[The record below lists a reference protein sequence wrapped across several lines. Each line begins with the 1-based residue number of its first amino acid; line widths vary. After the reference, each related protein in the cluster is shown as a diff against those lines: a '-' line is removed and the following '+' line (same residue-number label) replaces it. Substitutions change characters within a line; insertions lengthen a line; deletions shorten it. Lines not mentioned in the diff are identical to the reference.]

1 MILKSLWRSP
11 QPHRST
17 HFLGR
22 STQHA
27 ALFLATCTALACGS
41 TPSSA
46 TDNSKPATAHA
57 AEPPPDQ
64 SGVVPGI
71 EVLLTDSLHLIRGR
85 RVGLITN
92 HSGRDRAGTSS
103 IDLLHRAPGVR
114 LTAIF
119 GPEHGVRGVAR
130 AGEKVASTIDS
141 ATGVPMFSL
150 YGETLTPT
158 PAMLENVDVLLYD
171 IQDVGARVYTYVWTM
186 TLAAEAAKKHG
197 KRFIVLDRPNPIRA
211 DRIEGGVLDP
221 RYKSFT
227 GLHPVALRYG
237 LTPAEMLR
245 YLVGAKLITA
255 DATVVPLKNYR
266 LSMWWDET
274 GLEWRN
280 PSPNIRDLDAALL
293 YPGTVFFEATN
304 INEGRGTDAPFKL
317 VGAPWLT
324 DAGAIARE
332 LNARNLPGVRFDSTS
347 RTIEAPAKFGGR
359 RIPMIRVTVTDRNV
373 VRPVDVGVHML
384 RAIYARHPRDFRWRE
399 TGIER
404 LSGTDAL
411 RRAVESGGIDSL
423 LTRWEAQSILFR
435 RQIAPYRL
443 YP

>member
-1 MILKSLWRSP
+1 MVGVLS
-11 QPHRST
+11 
-17 HFLGR
+17 
-22 STQHA
+22 
-27 ALFLATCTALACGS
+27 CGS
-41 TPSSA
+41 TP
-46 TDNSKPATAHA
+46 TPGTENSKPATAHA
-57 AEPPPDQ
+57 AEPAPVDQ
-64 SGVVPGI
+64 AGVIPGI
-71 EVLLTDSLHLIRGR
+71 EVLLTDSLHLVRGH

-130 AGEKVASTIDS
+130 AGEKVPSTVDS

-186 TLAAEAAKKHG
+186 TKAAEAAKANG

-211 DRIEGGVLDP
+211 DRVEGGVLNP
-221 RYKSFT
+221 RYSSFT
-227 GLHPVALRYG
+227 GLHPVTLRYG
-237 LTPAEMLR
+237 LTPGEMLR
-245 YLVGAKLITA
+245 YLVGAKLIVA
-255 DATVVPLKNYR
+255 DATVVPMKNYR

-304 INEGRGTDAPFKL
+304 LNEGRGTDAPFKL

-332 LNARNLPGVRFDSTS
+332 LNAKNLPGVRFDSTS
-347 RTIEAPAKFGGR
+347 RTIEAPARFGGR
-359 RIPMIRVTVTDRNV
+359 RIPMLRVTVTDRDV
-373 VRPVDVGVHML
+373 VRPVDVGAHML
-384 RAIYARHPRDFRWRE
+384 RAIYARHARDFRWRE

-404 LSGTDAL
+404 LSGTAAL
-411 RRAVESGGIDSL
+411 RHAVEAGTIDSL
-423 LTRWEAQSILFR
+423 LMRWEAESILFR

>member
-1 MILKSLWRSP
+1 M
-11 QPHRST
+11 T
-17 HFLGR
+17 FLGR

-27 ALFLATCTALACGS
+27 AFFLSIAGVLACGTAQ
-41 TPSSA
+41 TPP
-46 TDNSKPATAHA
+46 TDNSTPATLHA
-57 AEPPPDQ
+57 AEQAPVEDA
-64 SGVVPGI
+64 SVIPGI

-130 AGEKVASTIDS
+130 AGEKVASTVDS
-141 ATGVPMFSL
+141 ATGVPMYSL

-186 TLAAEAAKKHG
+186 TKAAEAARENG
-197 KRFIVLDRPNPIRA
+197 KRFVVLDRPNPIRA
-211 DRIEGGVLDP
+211 DRVEGGILDP

-237 LTPAEMLR
+237 LTPGEMLR
-245 YLVGAKLITA
+245 YLVGEKLIVA
-255 DATVVPLKNYR
+255 DATVVPMKNYR

-274 GLEWRN
+274 GIEWRN

-317 VGAPWLT
+317 IGAPWLT

-332 LNARNLPGVRFDSTS
+332 LNAKNLPGVRFDSTS

-359 RIPMIRVTVTDRNV
+359 TIPMIRVTVTDRNV
-373 VRPVDVGVHML
+373 VRPVDVGAHML
-384 RAIYARHPRDFRWRE
+384 RAIYARHTREFRWRE

-404 LSGTDAL
+404 LSGTAAL
-411 RRAVESGGIDSL
+411 RAAVESGAVDSL
-423 LTRWEAQSILFR
+423 LMRWEAESILFR

>member
-1 MILKSLWRSP
+1 MNRIVLRPLTCVAFAALVALGCGTAQPPAGEAGP
-11 QPHRST
+11 QPS
-17 HFLGR
+17 
-22 STQHA
+22 
-27 ALFLATCTALACGS
+27 
-41 TPSSA
+41 
-46 TDNSKPATAHA
+46 PAVAHA
-57 AEPPPDQ
+57 AELTPRAAAPAA
-64 SGVVPGI
+64 VVPGI
-71 EVLLTDSLHLIRGR
+71 EVLLADSLHLVRGR
-85 RVGLITN
+85 RVGIITN

-103 IDLLHRAPGVR
+103 IDLLHRAPGVN

-130 AGEKVASTIDS
+130 AGEKVASTVDS
-141 ATGVPMFSL
+141 ATGVPIFSL

-158 PAMLENVDVLLYD
+158 PAMLEKVDVLVYD

-186 TLAAEAAKKHG
+186 TLAAEAAKKAG

-211 DRIEGGVLDP
+211 DVIEGGILEP

-237 LTPAEMLR
+237 LTPGEMVR
-245 YLVGAKLITA
+245 YLIGARLIDA
-255 DATVVPLKNYR
+255 DAIVVPMRNYR

-304 INEGRGTDAPFKL
+304 VNEGRGTDAPFKL
-317 VGAPWLT
+317 IGAPWL

-332 LNARNLPGVRFDSTS
+332 LNAKRLPGVRFDSTS
-347 RTIEAPAKFGGR
+347 RAIERPAKFGGQT
-359 RIPMIRVTVTDRNV
+359 IPMIRVTVTDRNA
-373 VRPVDVGVHML
+373 VRPVDAGAHML
-384 RAIYARHPRDFRWRE
+384 RAIYARHSADFRWRE

-404 LSGTDAL
+404 LSGSAAL

-423 LTRWEAQSILFR
+423 LARWDTESARFR
-435 RQIAPYRL
+435 QQLAPYRL
-443 YP
+443 YR

>member
-1 MILKSLWRSP
+1 MAGVLSCGTAP
-11 QPHRST
+11 A
-17 HFLGR
+17 
-22 STQHA
+22 TQHA
-27 ALFLATCTALACGS
+27 QPTTVNTAQ
-41 TPSSA
+41 
-46 TDNSKPATAHA
+46 A
-57 AEPPPDQ
+57 AEPAPAELT
-64 SGVVPGI
+64 GVIPGI
-71 EVLLTDSLHLIRGR
+71 EVLLSDSIHLIRGL

-130 AGEKVASTIDS
+130 AGEKVASTVDS

-186 TLAAEAAKKHG
+186 TLAAEAAKKAG

-211 DRIEGGVLDP
+211 DVIEGGVLEP

-237 LTPAEMLR
+237 LTPGEMAR
-245 YLVGAKLITA
+245 YLIGAGLIDS
-255 DATVVPLKNYR
+255 DATVVPMKNYR

-274 GLEWRN
+274 ELEWRN

-317 VGAPWLT
+317 IGAPWLT
-324 DAGAIARE
+324 GAGAIARE
-332 LNARNLPGVRFDSTS
+332 LNAKRLPGVRFDSTS
-347 RTIEAPAKFGGR
+347 RTIERPAKFGGQT
-359 RIPMIRVTVTDRNV
+359 IPMIQVRVTDRNA
-373 VRPVDVGVHML
+373 VRPVAVGAHML
-384 RAIYARHPRDFRWRE
+384 RAIYARHTGDFRWRD

-404 LSGTDAL
+404 LSGTAAL

-423 LTRWEAQSILFR
+423 LARWEAELARFR
-435 RQIAPYRL
+435 QQVAPYRL
-443 YP
+443 YH

>member
-1 MILKSLWRSP
+1 MLSCGTP
-11 QPHRST
+11 PATQNGQP
-17 HFLGR
+17 
-22 STQHA
+22 
-27 ALFLATCTALACGS
+27 ATL
-41 TPSSA
+41 
-46 TDNSKPATAHA
+46 NTAHA
-57 AEPPPDQ
+57 AEPAPVEQ
-64 SGVVPGI
+64 AGVIPGI

-103 IDLLHRAPGVR
+103 IDLLHRSPGVR

-130 AGEKVASTIDS
+130 AGEKVASTVDS

-186 TLAAEAAKKHG
+186 TLAAEAAKKNG

-255 DATVVPLKNYR
+255 DATVVPMKNYR

-332 LNARNLPGVRFDSTS
+332 LNAKNLPGVRFDSTS
-347 RTIEAPAKFGGR
+347 RTIESPAKFGGR
-359 RIPMIRVTVTDRNV
+359 RIPMLRVTVTDRNT
-373 VRPVDVGVHML
+373 VRPVDVGAHML

-404 LSGTDAL
+404 LSGTAAL
-411 RRAVESGGIDSL
+411 RQAVESGGIDAL
-423 LTRWEAQSILFR
+423 LTRWEAESILFR
-435 RQIAPYRL
+435 RKVAPYRL

>member
-1 MILKSLWRSP
+1 MLS
-11 QPHRST
+11 
-17 HFLGR
+17 
-22 STQHA
+22 
-27 ALFLATCTALACGS
+27 CG
-41 TPSSA
+41 TP
-46 TDNSKPATAHA
+46 PATQNGQPTTLNTAQA
-57 AEPPPDQ
+57 AEPAPAELT
-64 SGVVPGI
+64 GVIPGI
-71 EVLLTDSLHLIRGR
+71 EVLLSDSLHLIRGL

-114 LTAIF
+114 LSAIF

-130 AGEKVASTIDS
+130 AGEKVASTVDS

-186 TLAAEAAKKHG
+186 TLAAEAAKKAG
-197 KRFIVLDRPNPIRA
+197 KRFVVLDRPNPIRA
-211 DRIEGGVLDP
+211 DVIEGGVLEP

-237 LTPAEMLR
+237 LTPAEMVR
-245 YLVGAKLITA
+245 YLIGAGLIES
-255 DATVVPLKNYR
+255 DALVVPMQNYR

-304 INEGRGTDAPFKL
+304 VNEGRGTDAPFKL
-317 VGAPWLT
+317 IGAPWL

-332 LNARNLPGVRFDSTS
+332 LNAKRLPGVRFDSTS
-347 RTIEAPAKFGGR
+347 RAIERPAKFGGR
-359 RIPMIRVTVTDRNV
+359 TIPMIHVTVTDRNA
-373 VRPVDVGVHML
+373 VRPVDVGAHML
-384 RAIYARHPRDFRWRE
+384 RAIYARH
-399 TGIER
+399 
-404 LSGTDAL
+404 S
-411 RRAVESGGIDSL
+411 
-423 LTRWEAQSILFR
+423 
-435 RQIAPYRL
+435 
-443 YP
+443 